1 MIAVELAGWNDTPAL
16 EVARV
21 LSATPGVRVNRLNIY
36 LPLRLTGEYVLDLV
50 GPWALLLDKSAN

>member
-1 MIAVELAGWNDTPAL
+1 MYEGL
-16 EVARV
+16 

-50 GPWALLLDKSAN
+50 GP